1 MSEMVDVLE
10 QAVREILE
18 LEAATY
24 EVPADLAAR
33 TLSAARR
40 ADSRRRDVRRAP
52 RGWLIAAA
60 AAAAVVALVAGGIVL
75 TGDDTKS
82 TPSVRATQALTRNG
96 ARPAFGKATQDQ
108 SFGAEGAIGGVAN
121 ATVGAGASAAGDSFA
136 APAAPSTQIA
146 RTSDVEVQVDRGQF
160 ASKWREANE
169 LAARDGGFVVDSSA
183 TTVRGQLA
191 TGHLTARVPV
201 RHLDDLVRDLRQLGT
216 PIRVNETGRD
226 VSPQLV
232 DYDAR
237 IRNAQAREAQLLQL
251 LSGART
257 GRAVAEIQSQLDGT
271 RGEIEGL
278 QGERAKVQAEVDL
291 ATVQATVTEPLNAP
305 KPEPKGSWNKALH
318 RAGDGIV
325 AVLTGLIVALG
336 YAAPIALLAV
346 IAFQTRRRW
355 RRRALEG

>member
-18 LEAATY
+18 LEAATF
-24 EVPADLAAR
+24 EVPADLAPR
-33 TLSAARR
+33 TLSA
-40 ADSRRRDVRRAP
+40 VRRAGGRRERAARRVP

-60 AAAAVVALVAGGIVL
+60 AAAAVVALVAGGLVL
-75 TGDDTKS
+75 TKDDTKAAS
-82 TPSVRATQALTRNG
+82 FASAG
-96 ARPAFGKATQDQ
+96 RPLRHTISGGDAFGPADQ
-108 SFGAEGAIGGVAN
+108 VQ
-121 ATVGAGASAAGDSFA
+121 SAATAGDVGVSGSGDAALSAAPGAAA
-136 APAAPSTQIA
+136 APAPQIA
-146 RTSDVEVQVDRGQF
+146 RTADVEVQVDRGQF
-160 ASKWREANE
+160 AGKWRAANE
-169 LAARDGGFVVDSSA
+169 LAAHNGGFVVDSSA

-201 RHLDDLVRDLRQLGT
+201 GHLDDLVRDLRQLGT

-237 IRNAQAREAQLLQL
+237 IRNAQARETQLLQL

-257 GRAVAEIQSQLDGT
+257 ARAVSEIQGQLDGT

-278 QGERAKVQAEVDL
+278 QGERAKVQAQVDL

-305 KPEPKGSWNKALH
+305 KAEPKGSWNKALH
-318 RAGDGIV
+318 RAGEGIV
-325 AVLTGLIVALG
+325 ADLTGLIVAMG
-336 YAAPIALLAV
+336 YLAPIALVAL
-346 IAFQTRRRW
+346 ITWQTRRRL
-355 RRRALEG
+355 RRRALER